1 MAYTGTSVAGAE
13 GNTTF
18 NATGE
23 FLGRDLEFLNQTF
36 PSSVAAKTAKDSTID
51 VVEKT
56 IQIYANIVGAGPLV
70 NSGVEKNYI
79 LEGADQLVG
88 APASAGGSFTLTE
101 QTTAGTAST
110 LQTAIQALG
119 TVASI
124 NMGSETSKVA
134 SGVAQRAATLS

>member
-1 MAYTGTSVAGAE
+1 MAYTGSSVAGGE

-18 NATGE
+18 NASGE
-23 FLGRDLEFLNQTF
+23 FLGKDLEFLNQTF
-36 PSSVAAKTAKDSTID
+36 PGAVNGKTAKDSTVD

-70 NSGVEKNYI
+70 NSNVEKNYI

-88 APASAGGSFTLTE
+88 SPSSAGGSFTLTN
-101 QTTAGTAST
+101 QTTAGTAGT

-119 TVASI
+119 TVDSVDL
-124 NMGSETSKVA
+124 SSSTVTETKLGILTANAVS
-134 SGVAQRAATLS
+134 

>member
-1 MAYTGTSVAGAE
+1 MAYTKTSVAGGE

-18 NATGE
+18 NASGE
-23 FLGRDLEFLNQTF
+23 FLGKDLEFLNQTF
-36 PSSVAAKTAKDSTID
+36 PGAVNGKTAKDSTVD

-70 NSGVEKNYI
+70 NSNVEKNYI

-88 APASAGGSFTLTE
+88 SPSSAGGSFTLTN
-101 QTTAGTAST
+101 QTTAGTAGT

-119 TVASI
+119 TVDSI
-124 NMGSETSKVA
+124 DMSSQTSKVA
-134 SGVAQRAATLS
+134 SGVAQRAATLT

>member
-1 MAYTGTSVAGAE
+1 MAYTGSSVAGGE

-18 NATGE
+18 NASGE
-23 FLGRDLEFLNQTF
+23 FLGKDLEFLNQTF

-79 LEGADQLVG
+79 VEGTDQFVG
-88 APASAGGSFTLTE
+88 SPASSGGSFTLT
-101 QTTAGTAST
+101 TSTANATAGTLA
-110 LQTAIQALG
+110 TAVQALG
-119 TVASI
+119 TVDSI
-124 NMGSETSKVA
+124 DMGSETSFVTNLAMRK
-134 SGVAQRAATLS
+134 ATLE